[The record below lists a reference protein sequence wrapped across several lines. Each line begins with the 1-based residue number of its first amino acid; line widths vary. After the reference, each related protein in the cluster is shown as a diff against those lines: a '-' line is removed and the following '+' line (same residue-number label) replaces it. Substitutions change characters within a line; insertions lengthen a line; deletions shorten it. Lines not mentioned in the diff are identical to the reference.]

1 MSIQESLILSAA
13 KFTKNILVNRITI
26 NINNTQSR
34 NTLHHGR
41 CVLGIGNKLITPLP
55 VMINRRETG
64 SIKLKSTIKK
74 AYGIITYEIDDKCEG
89 SLPLLLIVGWKI
101 SIIGKNKWFVFIG
114 CETDS
119 DFPDERSIK
128 KYLKENG
135 STGSNTFDFEAHST
149 TINGS
154 INDGNNAQLNICVRS
169 WGLLDRLFS

>member
-1 MSIQESLILSAA
+1 MSILESLIMTAA
-13 KFTKNILVNRITI
+13 KFTKNILVNRIKI
-26 NINNTQSR
+26 NITNTQSR

-41 CVLGIGNKLITPLP
+41 CVHGIGNKLITPLP

-64 SIKLKSTIKK
+64 SIKLESTIKK
-74 AYGIITYEIDDKCEG
+74 AYGIVTYEIDDKCEG

-154 INDGNNAQLNICVRS
+154 INDG
-169 WGLLDRLFS
+169 